1 MSNVIQTYRLC
12 KRLGGRALLT
22 DVELHVPQGRI
33 YGFLGPNG
41 AGKTTVMKLLTNL
54 WKPTSGEIELFGA
67 PLKSDSCEVFRR
79 MGSII
84 EFPAFFDRLTARE
97 NLRLHCDY
105 MGYYSPG
112 AVEEALDL
120 LHLSADADRRVRG
133 FSLGMRQ
140 RLGLARAVLTK
151 PELLILDE
159 PANGLDVAGMK
170 QIRELLQMLCRDWGT
185 TVLFSS
191 HLLSEVEQVADVIG
205 VIHKGQLLKE
215 ISMGEIAQHNLSY
228 IELVSPDVRQAAC
241 ALEEL
246 QARNFK
252 VMDGNVIRI
261 YEAPMAPEE
270 LFHALAL
277 RNVAVASFQK
287 HAQTLEDYY
296 LKLTGEGQ

>member
-112 AVEEALDL
+112 AVEEALGL

-159 PANGLDVAGMK
+159 PANGLDVVGMK

-191 HLLSEVEQVADVIG
+191 HLLS
-205 VIHKGQLLKE
+205 
-215 ISMGEIAQHNLSY
+215 
-228 IELVSPDVRQAAC
+228 AAC

-296 LKLTGEGQ
+296 LKMTGEGQ